1 MENYFVQKENV
12 HCLNIA
18 KTDKWIYQMEKD
30 SDTLENKA
38 HGMLRRQSPWVSGI
52 PTHLAG
58 YGRMVRSWPF
68 RFLSHFSV
76 FFKQLAALT
85 GEVTCL
91 LWTKN
96 RLLTACYKS
105 SGFPS
110 LVFLSCNK
118 PTARSAS
125 IWATLSA
132 LMGLQGKRNWLR
144 YADAHT
150 VCCALWVTES
160 LSLTQ
165 ESYVFRYYPQNSN
178 RLTY

>member
-1 MENYFVQKENV
+1 
-12 HCLNIA
+12 
-18 KTDKWIYQMEKD
+18 MEKD

-38 HGMLRRQSPWVSGI
+38 HGKLRRQSPWVSGI

-58 YGRMVRSWPF
+58 YGRTVRFWPF
-68 RFLSHFSV
+68 HFLSHFSV

-85 GEVTCL
+85 EEVTCL

-105 SGFPS
+105 SGFLS

-125 IWATLSA
+125 IWVTLSA
-132 LMGLQGKRNWLR
+132 LTGLKSKGN
-144 YADAHT
+144 
-150 VCCALWVTES
+150 
-160 LSLTQ
+160 
-165 ESYVFRYYPQNSN
+165 
-178 RLTY
+178 